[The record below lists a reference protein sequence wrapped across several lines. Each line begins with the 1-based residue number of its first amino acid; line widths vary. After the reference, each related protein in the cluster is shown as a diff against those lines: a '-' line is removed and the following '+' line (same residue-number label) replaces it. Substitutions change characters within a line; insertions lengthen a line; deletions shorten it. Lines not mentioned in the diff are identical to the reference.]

1 MEYNKIQVLD
11 RLKRYTTNIRKSISG
26 EPTPETQAI
35 WNWED
40 ARYRMMRELYLRQQ
54 MAAAEAAD
62 DDDDDF
68 NIIITTKE
76 KHK

>member
-1 MEYNKIQVLD
+1 MEYSKIQVLD

-40 ARYRMMRELYLRQQ
+40 ARYRMMRELYLR
-54 MAAAEAAD
+54 
-62 DDDDDF
+62 
-68 NIIITTKE
+68 
-76 KHK
+76 